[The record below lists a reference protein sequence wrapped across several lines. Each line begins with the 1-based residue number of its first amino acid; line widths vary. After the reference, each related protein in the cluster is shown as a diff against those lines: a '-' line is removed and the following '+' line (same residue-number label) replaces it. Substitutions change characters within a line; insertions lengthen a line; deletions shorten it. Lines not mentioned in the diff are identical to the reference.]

1 MKILEYDEV
10 DGQQVME
17 MNLRCFGWFFT
28 PKQVRK
34 IRKVDHHLPDYFSL
48 YAVDKE
54 MILCQVG
61 VARVDT
67 QTTQGL
73 EKIGFIW
80 GVCTTPNCARK
91 GYAQKLMEEAHSRL
105 IADGIRFS
113 VLGTGKSMVAY
124 ALYKNLGYVDF
135 RPLSWGLKEGQP
147 KNHFKKGFSYASTTD
162 NEVFVELF
170 KGYSKSLLGFVHR
183 PKNFLQIKKVWGW
196 PSINMKGIF
205 TKNSR
210 NIGYLLANKEKKNI
224 RIFELCCPK
233 NKDVQRCIE
242 ALEMRFKPQYISF
255 EWMAG
260 TSLMEALV
268 GSGFKLLSSSWGT
281 IMIKDLEEK
290 HSIDEIRRSYGLEE
304 DRYHMTSL
312 DIY

>member
-28 PKQVRK
+28 QKQVRK
-34 IRKVDHHLPDYFSL
+34 IRKVDQHVPNYFSL

-54 MILCQVG
+54 KILCQVG
-61 VARVDT
+61 VSQVDT

-105 IADGIRFS
+105 IADGTRISF
-113 VLGTGKSMVAY
+113 LGTGKSMVAY

-135 RPLSWGLKEGQP
+135 RPLSLGLKECLP
-147 KNHFKKGFSYASTTD
+147 KNRYRKGISYTSTTD

-170 KGYSKSLLGFVHR
+170 KRYSKGLLGFVHR

-196 PSINMKGIF
+196 PPINMKGIF
-205 TKNSR
+205 TKNSK
-210 NIGYLLANKEKKNI
+210 NIGYLLANKEKKNM
-224 RIFELCCPK
+224 RILELCCPK
-233 NKDVQRCIE
+233 KMYIQRCIK
-242 ALEMRFKPQYISF
+242 ALEMKFKPQFISF

-260 TSLMEALV
+260 TSLIGKLID
-268 GSGFKLLSSSWGT
+268 SGFKLLSGSWGT

-290 HSIDEIRRSYGLEE
+290 HSIDDIRRLYGLKEN
-304 DRYHMTSL
+304 RFHMTSI